1 MTSLALD
8 VRNATYRYPDGTCA
22 IEDVTFSVGPN
33 EAVALVGPSGAG
45 KTTLMLCIVGFLELE
60 RGEIRVKDLR
70 VGKKT
75 LRQIREEVGM
85 IFQNADDQLF
95 MPTVYEDVAFGALN
109 KGMKGTDLDRTVQR
123 ALADR
128 GLSGMEE
135 KFPGHLSG
143 GQKRLAS
150 LAGVLVMEPGI
161 LLLDEPSSNLDPKS
175 RRQLIRQ
182 LDDLQNARV
191 LASHDLEMVLD
202 FCTRVL
208 VLDHGRLV
216 AEGDPAT
223 ILADEEMMEACNLEV
238 PHSLLP
244 HRFDHHDTPR
254 SRRDP

>member
-1 MTSLALD
+1 MTSRALEI
-8 VRNATYRYPDGTCA
+8 RNATYKYPDGTPA
-22 IEDVTFSVGPN
+22 IQDVSFAVSPN

-45 KTTLMLCIVGFLELE
+45 KTTLMLCIIGFLELE
-60 RGEIRVKDLR
+60 QGEIHVKDLP

-75 LRQIREEVGM
+75 LKQVRGQVGM

-95 MPTVYEDVAFGALN
+95 MPTLYEDIAFGLLN
-109 KGMKGTDLDRTVQR
+109 KGMGREDLDQTVEK

-128 GLSGMEE
+128 GLSGLER

-150 LAGVLVMEPGI
+150 LAGVLVMEPEI

-175 RRQLIRQ
+175 RRQLIEQ
-182 LDDLQNARV
+182 LDDLDNARV

-202 FCTRVL
+202 LCTRVL
-208 VLDHGRLV
+208 VLDRGRLV
-216 AEGDPAT
+216 AEGDPAE
-223 ILADEEMMEACNLEV
+223 ILADERMMESCSLEV

-244 HRFDHHDTPR
+244 HRYQHHARR
-254 SRRDP
+254 SRESQ